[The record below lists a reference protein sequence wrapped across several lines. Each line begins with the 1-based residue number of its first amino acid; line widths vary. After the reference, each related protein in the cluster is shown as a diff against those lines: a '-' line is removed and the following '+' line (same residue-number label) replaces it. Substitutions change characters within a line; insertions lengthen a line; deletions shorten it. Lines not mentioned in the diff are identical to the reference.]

1 MKKNLII
8 SILLISSVLV
18 FGQDITGEWNGVLNV
33 QSMQLRLVFHITKT
47 DSTYKATMDSPDQ
60 GAKDIPMSRTTFT
73 NKALTVEM
81 DAAKINYTGTLDN
94 NGVVTGT
101 FTQGGQSFPLN
112 LTREKI
118 EKEKTVSDVEIKD
131 TTLTE
136 TKVILETKTGQIYG
150 TLTTPNVFSKIPVVL
165 IIAGSGPT
173 DRDCNGPMLKTNAYK
188 KLAYGLAKNNIASI
202 RYDKRGIAESKAALK
217 QESDIRFD
225 DYVNDAK
232 EWIQLLKKD
241 NRFSKIIVIG
251 HSEGSLIGMLAA
263 SNADMYISIAGAGQ
277 SIDKTLKEQLSAQPK
292 EILELS
298 NPIIESLKQGK
309 TVDKVDPKV
318 EMLFRLSV
326 QPYLISW
333 FKYDP
338 QIEIQKLNIP
348 ILIIQGTKDI
358 QVTVEDAK
366 RLSKANP
373 TSQLVLIDKMN
384 HIFRTVE
391 GDRQANLATYNSPEI
406 PLANGLVKTI
416 TGFIMKK

>member
-1 MKKNLII
+1 MKKSLII
-8 SILLISSVLV
+8 SFFLFSTLLI
-18 FGQDITGEWNGVLNV
+18 FGQDITGEWNGLLNV
-33 QSMQLRLVFHITKT
+33 QGMQLRVVFHITKT
-47 DSTYKATMDSPDQ
+47 GSTYSATMDSPDQ
-60 GAKDIPMSRTTFT
+60 GAKDIPMSSATFT
-73 NKALTVEM
+73 NKVLTVEM

-94 NGVVTGT
+94 NGVVTGS

-118 EKEKTVSDVEIKD
+118 EKEKTTSVMEIKD

-136 TKVILETKTGQIYG
+136 TKVILETKTGQIFG
-150 TLTTPNVFSKIPVVL
+150 TLTTPKRFFKIPVVL

-173 DRDCNGPMLKTNAYK
+173 DRDGNGPMLKTNAYK
-188 KLAYGLAKNNIASI
+188 KLAYALAENNIASI

-217 QESDIRFD
+217 KESDIRFD

-263 SNADMYISIAGAGQ
+263 GKADMFISIAGAGQ
-277 SIDKTLKEQLSAQPK
+277 TIDKTLKEQLSAQPK

-298 NPIIESLKQGK
+298 NPIIESLKKGK

-373 TSQLVLIDKMN
+373 KAQLVLLDKMN
-384 HIFRTVE
+384 HIFITVE
-391 GDRQANLATYNSPEI
+391 GDRQANIATYNNPAI
-406 PLANGLVKTI
+406 PLADGLVKNI
-416 TGFIMKK
+416 TDFIMKE

>member
-18 FGQDITGEWNGVLNV
+18 FSQDITGEWNGLLNV
-33 QSMQLRLVFHITKT
+33 QGMQLRVVFHITKT
-47 DSTYKATMDSPDQ
+47 DSVYKATMDSPDQ
-60 GAKDIPMSRTTFT
+60 GAKDIPMSSATFT
-73 NKALTVEM
+73 NKVLTVEM

-94 NGVVTGT
+94 NGVVTGS

-118 EKEKTVSDVEIKD
+118 EKEKTTSVMEIKD

-136 TKVILETKTGQIYG
+136 TKVILETKTGQIFG
-150 TLTTPNVFSKIPVVL
+150 TLTTPKRFFKIPVVL

-173 DRDCNGPMLKTNAYK
+173 DRDGNGPMLKTNAYK
-188 KLAYGLAKNNIASI
+188 KLAYALAENNIASI

-217 QESDIRFD
+217 KESDIRFD

-263 SNADMYISIAGAGQ
+263 GKADMFISIAGAGQ
-277 SIDKTLKEQLSAQPK
+277 TIDKTLKEQLSAQPK

-298 NPIIESLKQGK
+298 NPIIESLKKGK

-373 TSQLVLIDKMN
+373 KAQLVLLDKMN
-384 HIFRTVE
+384 HIFITVE
-391 GDRQANLATYNSPEI
+391 GDRQANIATYNNPAI
-406 PLANGLVKTI
+406 PLADGLVKNI
-416 TGFIMKK
+416 TDFIMKE

>member
-1 MKKNLII
+1 
-8 SILLISSVLV
+8 LV
-18 FGQDITGEWNGVLNV
+18 FSQDITGEWNGLLNV
-33 QSMQLRLVFHITKT
+33 QGMQLRVVFHITKT
-47 DSTYKATMDSPDQ
+47 GSTYSATMDSPDQ
-60 GAKDIPMSRTTFT
+60 GAKDIPMSSATFT
-73 NKALTVEM
+73 NKVLTVEM

-94 NGVVTGT
+94 NGVVTGS

-118 EKEKTVSDVEIKD
+118 EKEKTTSVMEIKD

-136 TKVILETKTGQIYG
+136 TKVILETKTGQIFG
-150 TLTTPNVFSKIPVVL
+150 TLTTPKRFFKIPVVL

-173 DRDCNGPMLKTNAYK
+173 DRDGNGPMLKTNAYK
-188 KLAYGLAKNNIASI
+188 KLAYALAENNIASI

-217 QESDIRFD
+217 KESDIRFD

-263 SNADMYISIAGAGQ
+263 GKADMFISIAGAGQ
-277 SIDKTLKEQLSAQPK
+277 TIDKTLKEQLSAQPK

-298 NPIIESLKQGK
+298 NPIIESLKKGK

-373 TSQLVLIDKMN
+373 KAQLVLLDKMN
-384 HIFRTVE
+384 HIFITVE
-391 GDRQANLATYNSPEI
+391 GDRQANIATYNNPAI
-406 PLANGLVKTI
+406 PLADGLVKNI
-416 TGFIMKK
+416 TDFIMKE

>member
-1 MKKNLII
+1 
-8 SILLISSVLV
+8 
-18 FGQDITGEWNGVLNV
+18 
-33 QSMQLRLVFHITKT
+33 
-47 DSTYKATMDSPDQ
+47 
-60 GAKDIPMSRTTFT
+60 
-73 NKALTVEM
+73 
-81 DAAKINYTGTLDN
+81 
-94 NGVVTGT
+94 
-101 FTQGGQSFPLN
+101 
-112 LTREKI
+112 
-118 EKEKTVSDVEIKD
+118 
-131 TTLTE
+131 
-136 TKVILETKTGQIYG
+136 
-150 TLTTPNVFSKIPVVL
+150 
-165 IIAGSGPT
+165 
-173 DRDCNGPMLKTNAYK
+173 MLKTNAYK
-188 KLAYGLAKNNIASI
+188 KLAYALAENNIASI

-217 QESDIRFD
+217 KESDIRFD

-263 SNADMYISIAGAGQ
+263 GKADMFISIAGAGQ
-277 SIDKTLKEQLSAQPK
+277 TIDKTLKEQLSAQPK

-373 TSQLVLIDKMN
+373 KAQLVLLDKMN
-384 HIFRTVE
+384 HIFITVE
-391 GDRQANLATYNSPEI
+391 GDRQANIATYNNPAI
-406 PLANGLVKTI
+406 PLADGLVKNI
-416 TGFIMKK
+416 TDFIMKE

>member
-18 FGQDITGEWNGVLNV
+18 FSQDITGEWNGLLNV
-33 QSMQLRLVFHITKT
+33 QGMQLRVVFHITKT
-47 DSTYKATMDSPDQ
+47 DSVYKATMDSPDQ
-60 GAKDIPMSRTTFT
+60 GAKDIPMSSATFT
-73 NKALTVEM
+73 NKVLTVEM

-94 NGVVTGT
+94 NGVVTGS

-118 EKEKTVSDVEIKD
+118 EKEKTTSVMEIKD

-136 TKVILETKTGQIYG
+136 TKVILETKTGQIFG
-150 TLTTPNVFSKIPVVL
+150 TLTTPKRFFKIPVVL

-173 DRDCNGPMLKTNAYK
+173 DRDGNGPMLKTNAYK
-188 KLAYGLAKNNIASI
+188 KLAYALAENNIASI

-217 QESDIRFD
+217 KESDIRFD

-232 EWIQLLKKD
+232 EWIQLLKQDK
-241 NRFSKIIVIG
+241 RFSKVIVIG

-263 SNADMYISIAGAGQ
+263 GKADMFISIAGAGQ
-277 SIDKTLKEQLSAQPK
+277 TIDKTLKEQLSAQPK

-298 NPIIESLKQGK
+298 NPIIESLKKGK

-373 TSQLVLIDKMN
+373 KAQLVLLDKMN
-384 HIFRTVE
+384 HIFITVE
-391 GDRQANLATYNSPEI
+391 GDRQANIATYNNPAI
-406 PLANGLVKTI
+406 PLADGLVKNI
-416 TGFIMKK
+416 TDFIMKE

>member
-1 MKKNLII
+1 
-8 SILLISSVLV
+8 
-18 FGQDITGEWNGVLNV
+18 
-33 QSMQLRLVFHITKT
+33 
-47 DSTYKATMDSPDQ
+47 
-60 GAKDIPMSRTTFT
+60 
-73 NKALTVEM
+73 M

-94 NGVVTGT
+94 NGVVTGS

-118 EKEKTVSDVEIKD
+118 EKERTTSVMEIKD

-136 TKVILETKTGQIYG
+136 TKVILETKTGQIFG
-150 TLTTPNVFSKIPVVL
+150 TLTTQKKFSKIPVVL

-173 DRDCNGPMLKTNAYK
+173 DRDGNGPMLKTNAYK
-188 KLAYGLAKNNIASI
+188 KLAYALAENNIASI
-202 RYDKRGIAESKAALK
+202 RYDKRGISESMAALK

-241 NRFSKIIVIG
+241 NRFSKVIVIG

-263 SNADMYISIAGAGQ
+263 SSADMFISIAGAGQ
-277 SIDKTLKEQLSAQPK
+277 TIDKTIKEQLSAQPK

-373 TSQLVLIDKMN
+373 KAQLVLLDKMN
-384 HIFRTVE
+384 HIFITVE
-391 GDRQANLATYNSPEI
+391 GDRQANIATYNNPAI
-406 PLANGLVKTI
+406 PLADGLVKNI
-416 TGFIMKK
+416 TDFIMKE